1 MSRNSSNNIGV
12 VIVSYGH
19 EQDVANLVDS
29 FAGQLRDGDRVVVVD
44 NRKPWVLDTAV
55 GERLLAHNEQSR
67 SNKDAEARVQIINH
81 DNGGFAAGCNIGAD
95 LIQDEVELLFFLNP
109 DTVIEDPTLFDT
121 LRRVDDQWAAF
132 MPYLL
137 LPDGTINSAGN
148 ALHISG
154 LSWVTGLD
162 KKPVGLHPE
171 SADDTPEVTD
181 ISIASGACL
190 VVRTPW
196 WKKLNGMEKLYFMYH
211 EDTDF
216 SARLLLAGAKI
227 GLVHSGYVTHHYDYA
242 KGDYKWIYIERNRHV
257 LLLSVLPLP
266 TLLVLIPQILGA
278 NLGLWAIAAKEN
290 RLGLKVK
297 SLRLLIRDIPKI
309 LKLRKR
315 TQKLATLTPAEYLQ
329 KMEWRFDNPN
339 LGALGDN
346 KTVNRIYKAYYQACT
361 AILRLFA

>member
-1 MSRNSSNNIGV
+1 MSDNSIGV

-44 NRKPWVLDTAV
+44 NRKPWVLESVV
-55 GERLLAHNEQSR
+55 GERLLAHNGNSHGT
-67 SNKDAEARVQIINH
+67 ARNRIQIINH
-81 DNGGFAAGCNIGAD
+81 DNGGFAAGCNVGAAR
-95 LIQDEVELLFFLNP
+95 IQDEVDLLFFLNP

-162 KKPVGLHPE
+162 EQPVGLHPNE
-171 SADDTPEVTD
+171 ADDTPEVTD

-190 VVRTPW
+190 VVRTEW
-196 WKKLNGMEKLYFMYH
+196 WQKLGGMEELYFMYH

-216 SARLLLAGAKI
+216 SARLLLAGARI

-266 TLLVLIPQILGA
+266 ALVVLAPQILGA

-290 RLGLKVK
+290 RLGLKVE
-297 SLRLLIRDIPKI
+297 SLRLLIRDLPKI
-309 LKLRKR
+309 LALRKK
-315 TQKLATLTPAEYLQ
+315 TQQLAQLNGAQYLQ

-339 LGALGDN
+339 LGALGTN
-346 KTVNRIYKAYYQACT
+346 KVVNRVYRTYYQVCA